1 MTDKK
6 NPRKDF
12 TQVAFGV
19 FQQAI
24 GEVEPPKPLA
34 GKKADS
40 RKGGLKGGKAR
51 MESLTEEERVELATR
66 AARARWGDA
75 APAQKTG
82 AAKPRSTKQR

>member
-19 FQQAI
+19 FQQAT
-24 GEVEPPKPLA
+24 GEVAPKPDLT
-34 GKKADS
+34 GKKAMS
-40 RKGGLKGGKAR
+40 RKGGLKGGKTR
-51 MESLTEEERVELATR
+51 METLTEEQRTELATK

-75 APAQKTG
+75 APAKKSC
-82 AAKPRSTKQR
+82 AAKPRSTK